1 MNLTKL
7 NHLLALGLVLGLAAV
22 GCQTKKPTPV
32 TKLPDRNPNVA
43 DVGPGAPG
51 TPGLDEKAID
61 ANNIRPTGV
70 SQDITDRSKWVR
82 SSDQFGADT
91 VHFDY
96 DSSVVKASEKTHV
109 TALADYLRSN
119 PSTAIEV
126 QGHCDERGT
135 EEYNRSLGERRAI
148 ALREEIV
155 RMGIEANRVD
165 TISFGKDHPIDTG
178 TTDTARR
185 KNRRGEFVLL
195 TPPST

>member
-7 NHLLALGLVLGLAAV
+7 NHLLALGLILGLAAV

-32 TKLPDRNPNVA
+32 TKLPDRNANVA
-43 DVGPGAPG
+43 DVPPGAPIA
-51 TPGLDEKAID
+51 PGGDDKTVDPNTIS
-61 ANNIRPTGV
+61 PKGV
-70 SQDITDRSKWVR
+70 SQNNIDRKDWRR

-96 DSSVVKASEKTHV
+96 DSSVVKASEKAHV

-155 RMGIEANRVD
+155 RMGIEADRVD
-165 TISFGKDHPIDTG
+165 TISFGKDHPVDTAA
-178 TTDTARR
+178 TDAARR

-195 TPPST
+195 TPPSS

>member
-7 NHLLALGLVLGLAAV
+7 NHLLALGLVLGFAAV

-43 DVGPGAPG
+43 DVGPGAPS
-51 TPGLDEKAID
+51 TPSLDEKAID

-82 SSDQFGADT
+82 SSGQFGADT

-96 DSSVVKASEKTHV
+96 DSSAVKASEKAHV

-165 TISFGKDHPIDTG
+165 TISFGKDHPVDTA
-178 TTDTARR
+178 TTDAARR

-195 TPPST
+195 TPPSS